1 MSEQITLSDVRKWT
15 DGRVGRMETAID
27 CIVACKEN
35 ERPLGLIQHL
45 RNMYAIL
52 QKAPKDCV
60 QELDNEGWRETT
72 SLAGCR
78 PLRYAY
84 RLHPDVELIDD
95 TAPESEYEFVEIVRE
110 RDNWELH
117 EWGDGVY
124 GLTSAPNIRRYICTK
139 VEDAD
144 GQIGYV
150 DAWAGP
156 YGCYYAWD
164 TIEGFCAD
172 NSSAEFRPVWPL
184 TPKAVVFRQ
193 RPHDTIKRGKAQAR
207 WAD

>member
-60 QELDNEGWRETT
+60 QELDNEGWRDTT

-78 PLRYAY
+78 PLRYTY

-95 TAPESEYEFVEIVRE
+95 TAPESEYEFVKVDWINGAWRFWW
-110 RDNWELH
+110 NAELRLIT
-117 EWGDGVY
+117 EAPAY
-124 GLTSAPNIRRYICTK
+124 GSICIQA
-139 VEDAD
+139 EDAEKRLCYIVAWD
-144 GQIGYV
+144 GQNTTWPFKTIN
-150 DAWAGP
+150 DLIKRQ
-156 YGCYYAWD
+156 GCFLPD
-164 TIEGFCAD
+164 
-172 NSSAEFRPVWPL
+172 SPL
-184 TPKAVVFRQ
+184 TPKAVVFR
-193 RPHDTIKRGKAQAR
+193 RGPHGSEK
-207 WAD
+207 